1 MAILEDKQS
10 AVRKF
15 GLPTAAGA
23 LGAGAGLFL
32 TRKRNLRDALPNL
45 GERGFGDLAEDLRDR
60 VESVLH
66 KADGPGRMK
75 STSSARG
82 SRGLD
87 PDELERRR
95 HDREQRR
102 NRRRAKS

>member
-1 MAILEDKQS
+1 MAILEEKQT
-10 AVRKF
+10 ALRRF
-15 GLPTAAGA
+15 ALPTAAGA

-32 TRKRNLRDALPNL
+32 TRKQKLRDAMPNI
-45 GERGFGDLAEDLRDR
+45 GDLAIGDLADDLRGR

-66 KADGPGRMK
+66 KAEPSARMK
-75 STSSARG
+75 SAFG
-82 SRGLD
+82 SGGDRQLD
-87 PDELERRR
+87 PDELEKRR